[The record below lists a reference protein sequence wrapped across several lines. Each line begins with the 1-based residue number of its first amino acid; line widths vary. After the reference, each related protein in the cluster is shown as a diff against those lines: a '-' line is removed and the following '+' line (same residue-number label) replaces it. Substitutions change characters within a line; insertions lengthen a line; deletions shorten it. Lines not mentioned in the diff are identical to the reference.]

1 MKQLRTLAVLQAV
14 CLVPI
19 LLRFLFLPAD
29 FSAVGL
35 WFFAIAVGVVS
46 IPYALW
52 QIIRHPQR
60 RAWASSMILLPVLAV
75 GAPLILEPTPTR
87 SFTTPWVG
95 AAFVF
100 LLLGSMW
107 LLARPGLWN
116 SERFWVGARFN
127 SLLLVVLLIW
137 MVLLA
142 APLILGLFLGFAP
155 PIGDA
160 RQGLSLDALLVHA
173 VGVGSTGAL
182 LAVFALLFSLVGLWR
197 NRSRALIHGAQLF
210 VVLVLLALLAVEAA
224 LLSVMLV
231 NPG

>member
-1 MKQLRTLAVLQAV
+1 
-14 CLVPI
+14 
-19 LLRFLFLPAD
+19 
-29 FSAVGL
+29 
-35 WFFAIAVGVVS
+35 
-46 IPYALW
+46 
-52 QIIRHPQR
+52 
-60 RAWASSMILLPVLAV
+60 
-75 GAPLILEPTPTR
+75 
-87 SFTTPWVG
+87 
-95 AAFVF
+95 
-100 LLLGSMW
+100 MW